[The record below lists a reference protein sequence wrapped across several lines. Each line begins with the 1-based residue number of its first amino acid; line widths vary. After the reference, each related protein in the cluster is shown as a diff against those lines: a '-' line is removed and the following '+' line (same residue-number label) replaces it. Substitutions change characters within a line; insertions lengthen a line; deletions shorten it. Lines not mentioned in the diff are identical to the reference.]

1 VGLSTVQEDMTT
13 RADSRGAESDIRDA
27 AVVTWRRTQLLAG
40 GFGLTASES
49 LARDCGVDLHALL
62 DLVERGC
69 PPRLAMRII
78 APLEGE
84 SRRC

>member
-1 VGLSTVQEDMTT
+1 MTT
-13 RADSRGAESDIRDA
+13 KADSRDVAPGIRDA
-27 AVVTWRRTQLLAG
+27 AVVIWRQQQLLAA
-40 GFGLTASES
+40 GLGPRASES

-69 PPRLAMRII
+69 PPRLAIRIL